1 MLNEN
6 KTNTLN
12 SLIEWVKEYFKGND
26 IGKAVIG
33 ISGGKDSTIAAGILV
48 KALGADRVVAVMMP
62 CGEQSD
68 ISDSYEVCDFLNI
81 PTQNRLVVNIG
92 SAFADIRN
100 EVVCGGDIELMNNR
114 AELVFENPIVN
125 TNLPSR
131 LRMCTL
137 YTVAAMFP
145 NSRVVN
151 TSNYSERYIG
161 YSTKWGD
168 GVGDFSLFGLLT
180 VREVL
185 AIGDELGLPKHL
197 VHKTPADGM
206 SGKSDEEKIGFSY
219 NDLDSYILGDLSV
232 TQNVELVNKINK
244 MHNAN
249 MHKLNPI
256 PTFVPNTIP
265 LTELWG
271 GT

>member
-1 MLNEN
+1 
-6 KTNTLN
+6 
-12 SLIEWVKEYFKGND
+12 
-26 IGKAVIG
+26 
-33 ISGGKDSTIAAGILV
+33 
-48 KALGADRVVAVMMP
+48 
-62 CGEQSD
+62 
-68 ISDSYEVCDFLNI
+68 
-81 PTQNRLVVNIG
+81 
-92 SAFADIRN
+92 
-100 EVVCGGDIELMNNR
+100 
-114 AELVFENPIVN
+114 
-125 TNLPSR
+125 
-131 LRMCTL
+131 
-137 YTVAAMFP
+137 MFP

-185 AIGDELGLPKHL
+185 AIGDALGLPKHL

-232 TQNVELVNKINK
+232 TQNAELDNKINK

-256 PTFVPNTIP
+256 PAFVPDTIP